1 MTAQELVQKYIQ
13 FFVERGH
20 AEIPSAP
27 LIPENDPTV
36 LFTTAGMHPL
46 VPFLLGERHPAGTR
60 LVDFQ
65 RCVRTGDIDEV
76 GDATHNTFF
85 TMLGNWSLGDYFKK
99 ESITWSYQLLTQ
111 AFGID
116 PKNLA
121 VTVFEGDADAPR
133 DEESAGYWRELGVA
147 AERIAFLPK
156 GDNWWG
162 PAGVTGPCGPD
173 TEIFFWTGDEE
184 APAVYDPKDKRW
196 VEIWNN
202 VFMQYN
208 KQADGT
214 FAVLAKPNVD
224 TGLGLERTLAVLNG
238 KKSGYDTELFSGML
252 GAIAAASGKMYGA
265 DDVTTFSMRV
275 IADHVRTGIMI
286 IADGMVPS
294 NKDQGYVLRR
304 LVRRAVRHARKLGVE
319 NIESLLR
326 ALTDAAVASLGML
339 YAHLDPQREHVVTVL
354 LAEAKKFEATIQKG
368 LKEVQHIWE
377 TRKEVTA
384 KDAFDL
390 YQSYGFPLEL
400 TEEVAREYG
409 QVIDAAAFR
418 ASFAEHQTLSRAG
431 AEKKFAGGLAD
442 HSAETTRLHTATHLL
457 HKALKN
463 ILGEE
468 VQQKGSNITAERLR
482 FDFNYPTK
490 VTDEQLKAI
499 EDMVNEQIA
508 KELPVGFKELTPEEA
523 KASNAIGYFEDK
535 YAQLGGKLKVY
546 AVGDDA
552 RGYYSSEI
560 CGGPHVAN
568 TAELKHFRIQKEEA
582 VSAGIRRIKAT
593 VDANG
598 HA

>member
-1 MTAQELVQKYIQ
+1 MTAHELVQKYIA
-13 FFVERGH
+13 FFQERGH
-20 AEIPSAP
+20 TEIPSAP

-46 VPFLLGERHPAGTR
+46 VPYLLGERHPAGTR
-60 LVDFQ
+60 LVDYQ

-99 ESITWSYQLLTQ
+99 ESIAWSYDLLTK

-116 PKNLA
+116 PKQLA

-133 DEESAGYWRELGVA
+133 DEESAGYWRELGIPQ
-147 AERIAFLPK
+147 ERIAYLPK

-173 TEIFFWTGDEE
+173 TEIFYWTGDAE
-184 APAVYDPKDKRW
+184 APAVYNPKDKQW

-214 FAVLAKPNVD
+214 FAPLAKPNVD

-238 KKSGYDTELFSGML
+238 KKSGYDTELFTGMI
-252 GAIAAASGKMYGA
+252 GAIEETTSKHYGEDEA
-265 DDVTTFSMRV
+265 TTFSMRV
-275 IADHVRTGIMI
+275 IADHVRTSIMI

-304 LVRRAVRHARKLGVE
+304 LIRRAVRHARKLGVE
-319 NIESLLR
+319 HNESLLR
-326 ALTDAAVASLGML
+326 GLTDAAILSLGGL
-339 YAHLDPQREHVVTVL
+339 YAHLQPQRDHIVEVL

-418 ASFAEHQTLSRAG
+418 ASFVEHQNISRAG

-463 ILGEE
+463 VLGEE
-468 VQQKGSNITAERLR
+468 IQQKGSNITAERLR

-499 EDMVNEQIA
+499 EDMVNVQIQ
-508 KELPVGFKELTPEEA
+508 KDLPVAFEELTPEEA
-523 KASNAIGYFEDK
+523 KEQKAIGYFEDK

-546 AVGDDA
+546 RVGDAA

-560 CGGPHVAN
+560 CGGPHV
-568 TAELKHFRIQKEEA
+568 THTGELLHFRIQKEEA

-593 VDANG
+593 VDANSQS
-598 HA
+598 